1 MRRYKGELCRLSEL
15 ALGQRGRV
23 LSVDFLKNNVRR
35 HLMEMGIVK
44 GTEFIV
50 KKKAPMGNP
59 IIILL
64 RGYELCLRLEV
75 LRYIRV
81 EVI

>member
-1 MRRYKGELCRLSEL
+1 
-15 ALGQRGRV
+15 
-23 LSVDFLKNNVRR
+23 
-35 HLMEMGIVK
+35 MEMGIVK